1 MVDESLIAHILA
13 YSCQYCFTF
22 GQHIIIMIKV
32 LSDMSLMTHKIK
44 YIAACL
50 SVVVLTG
57 CANNIQPVGMLGP
70 NRLKVYVIKNNDFLS
85 SSRMLVVLD
94 KKGNVS
100 AYSGNTVS
108 GAGSEALQTAGT
120 IVSAG
125 AVVVGARSIQSGL
138 QHTQVSG
145 IPNSLHIKG
154 IPQSVN
160 VNTNSHLSVN

>member
-85 SSRMLVVLD
+85 ASRMLVILD

-108 GAGSEALQTAGT
+108 GAGAVSLQAAESALN
-120 IVSAG
+120 AG
-125 AVVVGARSIQSGL
+125 AIVI
-138 QHTQVSG
+138 
-145 IPNSLHIKG
+145 
-154 IPQSVN
+154 
-160 VNTNSHLSVN
+160 

>member
-1 MVDESLIAHILA
+1 
-13 YSCQYCFTF
+13 
-22 GQHIIIMIKV
+22 MIKI
-32 LSDMSLMTHKIK
+32 SSHAWHMTNKIK
-44 YIAACL
+44 NIAACL
-50 SVVVLTG
+50 SILTLTS
-57 CANNIQPVGMLGP
+57 CANNIQPVGVLGP

-94 KKGNVS
+94 KRGNVS

-125 AVVVGARSIQSGL
+125 AVVVGARAIQSGL

-160 VNTNSHLSVN
+160 VNTNNHLSVN